1 MQAVLMRRFGSPEVL
16 EIEQVPTPAP
26 AAGEA
31 LVRVGAVEVS
41 RTRDVATRSGRHPF
55 SQQVTL
61 PHVLGGDFAGI
72 VESVGDGVDTALVG
86 QRVAAM
92 NTHTCGHC
100 LACRSGRE
108 YECSEL
114 RMVGIHR
121 WGSYAEYATVPVDSL
136 HVLPDDVSLVDA
148 AALAAT
154 GPIALTQLRTVGVPA
169 HGTLLVTGITG
180 ALATVITA
188 LAPGFDL
195 RVLGLTRRESLVPAS
210 LDVQVLE
217 VGRPDLTEAI
227 RAATGGAGPDGV
239 IDNVG
244 TPDVFDR
251 YFPTL
256 VNGARVIVSGAIASD
271 GQLPTVSVPLASFYV
286 RSLSLVGVRTA
297 TARTTRDFWELV
309 RDGFRLPPGLV
320 HETPLADA
328 GLAHAA
334 LSGGAAVGHTVLVVD
349 GGPR

>member
-1 MQAVLMRRFGSPEVL
+1 MRRFGAPDVL

-55 SQQVTL
+55 SQQVSL

-72 VESVGDGVDTALVG
+72 VESVGGGVDAALVG

-121 WGSYAEYATVPVDSL
+121 WGSYAEYAAVPVDSL
-136 HVLPDDVSLVDA
+136 HALPEDMSLVEA

-154 GPIALTQLRTVGVPA
+154 GPIALTQLRTVGVPG

-195 RVLGLTRRESLVPAS
+195 RVLGLTRRESLVPPS
-210 LDVQVLE
+210 LGVQVLE

-227 RAATGGAGPDGV
+227 RAATGGGPDGV

-256 VNGARVIVSGAIASD
+256 VNGARVVVSGAIAGG
-271 GQLPTVSVPLASFYV
+271 GQLPSITVPLASFYV

-297 TARTTRDFWELV
+297 TAQTTRDFWELV
-309 RDGFRLPPGLV
+309 RGGFRLPPGLV

-334 LSGGAAVGHTVLVVD
+334 LSAGAAHGHTVLVVE

>member
-1 MQAVLMRRFGSPEVL
+1 MQAVLMRSFGAPDVL
-16 EIEQVPTPAP
+16 EMEQVPTPAP

-41 RTRDVATRSGRHPF
+41 RTRDVATRTGRHPF

-61 PHVLGGDFAGI
+61 PHVLGGDFAGV
-72 VESVGDGVDTALVG
+72 VESVGEGVDAALVG
-86 QRVAAM
+86 RRVAAM
-92 NTHTCGHC
+92 NTHTCGQC
-100 LACRSGRE
+100 VPCRSGRE
-108 YECSEL
+108 YECADL

-136 HVLPDDVSLVDA
+136 HQLPDDVSLVDA

-154 GPIALTQLRTVGVPA
+154 GPIALTQLRVVGVPEG
-169 HGTLLVTGITG
+169 GTLLVTGISG
-180 ALATVITA
+180 ALATVIAA
-188 LAPGFDL
+188 LAPGFGV
-195 RVLGLTRRESLVPAS
+195 RVLGLTRRAALVPPS
-210 LDVQVLE
+210 LDVE
-217 VGRPDLTEAI
+217 VVETTIPDLTEAI
-227 RAATGGAGPDGV
+227 RAATGGTGPDGV

-244 TPDVFDR
+244 TPDIFDK

-256 VNGARVIVSGAIASD
+256 VNGARVVVSGAI
-271 GQLPTVSVPLASFYV
+271 GNRGELPTVSIPLAPFYV
-286 RSLSLVGVRTA
+286 RSLSLIGVRTA
-297 TARTTRDFWELV
+297 TAQTTLDFWELV
-309 RDGFRLPPGLV
+309 RGGFRLPAGLV

-334 LSGGAAVGHTVLVVD
+334 LTEGAAFGHTVLVVE

>member
-1 MQAVLMRRFGSPEVL
+1 MQAVLMRRFGAPDVL
-16 EIEQVPTPAP
+16 EMEEVPTPTP

-41 RTRDVATRSGRHPF
+41 RTRDVATRTGRHPF
-55 SQQVTL
+55 SQLVTL

-72 VESVGDGVDTALVG
+72 VESVGEGVDASLVG
-86 QRVAAM
+86 HRVAAM

-100 LACRSGRE
+100 VACKSGRE
-108 YECSEL
+108 YECANL
-114 RMVGIHR
+114 QMVGIHR

-136 HVLPDDVSLVDA
+136 HELPDDVSLVDA

-154 GPIALTQLRTVGVPA
+154 GPIALTQLRAVGVA
-169 HGTLLVTGITG
+169 EGGTLLVTGISG
-180 ALATVITA
+180 ALATVIAA
-188 LAPGFDL
+188 LAPQFGV
-195 RVLGLTRRESLVPAS
+195 RVLGLTRRAELVPPS
-210 LDVQVLE
+210 LDVHVVE
-217 VGRPDLTEAI
+217 TNGPDLTEAI
-227 RAATGGAGPDGV
+227 RAASGGTGPDGV

-244 TPDVFDR
+244 TPDIFDR

-256 VNGARVIVSGAIASD
+256 VNGARVVVSGAIAV
-271 GQLPTVSVPLASFYV
+271 GGVLPTLSIPLVSFYL

-297 TARTTRDFWELV
+297 TARTTLDFWELV
-309 RDGFRLPPGLV
+309 RSGFRLPTGLV
-320 HETPLADA
+320 HETPLAEA

-334 LSGGAAVGHTVLVVD
+334 LTAGDAFGHTVLVVE